1 MVDYAAESPFSLTTC
16 FGRDQMRLFLFVVFA
31 ALLSMASPSRWG
43 EDAKKGSEGLHGTWE
58 VVEFTAD
65 GKPAPEEFRKEIKIT
80 FNGEKML
87 ISGPGGIGK
96 REYSFKLDHSK
107 KPKAIDVT
115 PLDGPFKDKT
125 VPAIYELKGDELKF
139 CMPNEETK
147 DRPTEFKAAEGSK
160 LGLFVSKRSK

>member
-1 MVDYAAESPFSLTTC
+1 
-16 FGRDQMRLFLFVVFA
+16 MRLFPFVVFA
-31 ALLSMASPSRWG
+31 ALLSMASSSLCAD
-43 EDAKKGSEGLHGTWE
+43 DAKKDSEGLQGTWE

-65 GKPAPEEFRKEIKIT
+65 GKLYPEEIPKEIKLT
-80 FNGEKML
+80 FKGEKML

-96 REYSFKLDHSK
+96 REYSFKLDPSK

-125 VPAIYELKGDELKF
+125 VPAIYELSGDELKF
-139 CMPNEETK
+139 CMPNQETK
-147 DRPTEFKAAEGSK
+147 DRPTEFKASEGSK